1 MKSEESFQPS
11 QSCKYCQVQVIS
23 QVRAEGE
30 QEGSGAMGEAGDS
43 QGSAGKSGSPP
54 SGAPSAAPAIGYL
67 CVWGLQELS
76 PVPCAIVPL
85 TGLSAA
91 RH

>member
-30 QEGSGAMGEAGDS
+30 QEGPGAMGEAG
-43 QGSAGKSGSPP
+43 
-54 SGAPSAAPAIGYL
+54 
-67 CVWGLQELS
+67 
-76 PVPCAIVPL
+76 
-85 TGLSAA
+85 
-91 RH
+91 H